1 MAILQQS
8 QTEIEGGFKKQID
21 EGAMSLMME
30 ILQRYQ
36 YQFPIRSSI
45 REITSNGIDSIKERE
60 VAREILTGK
69 AKVEDYFVDLEGDM
83 YKDSKFD
90 PSYYDLKWF
99 STDPN
104 VYITYHSNSDLEK
117 DFVTIKDNGV
127 GLGQYRLEKY
137 FNLGYST
144 KRLSKL
150 PLGKFGLGNKAP
162 LSINSHYTVESRY
175 NGFLFRFMVYNGKVE
190 SIIPKMNLTTGTENT
205 EFKMGGISLY
215 AETTTEFNGVTI
227 IIDAKKHH
235 RSEYED
241 AVKSQLTYFDNIV
254 FTVVSPSSSTQIPVK
269 SNILFEDD
277 FILLSDN
284 RYYDKP
290 HILINRVNYGF
301 INFSELELENKN
313 GNIGIKVQPEDV
325 EVTPSRE
332 SLVWSEKTKTM
343 ILNRFRDTQ
352 ASATVLVQKELSSET
367 DIVNWIRK
375 CASLNSSL
383 DRNSVLGRL
392 SQIIDISQVS
402 PLFRE
407 TEIRLTPYLLDFL
420 RVRKVHF
427 EITRQ
432 RNKVKTKISRVE
444 AKSMWDFSQTTIVLK
459 SSSTSNRKD
468 KYLLSI
474 YDKLLVI
481 DRPFWF
487 GLENG
492 IKDTSKN
499 DFEFLVGTKI
509 HQLDNDVFNSRVHVT
524 ELIWAEL
531 LKSSIPL
538 IYEDIEVPENF
549 KGTDTDDEEEQ
560 ETESLSDEE
569 LKAANLSK
577 EERRKLEGK
586 LIVNTPRSKVT
597 VGGINSSY
605 YSNSVNDNNNA
616 YDARLYEW
624 QKLEVPIAE
633 INNWDVGEIY
643 YGNDADIKT
652 LEFTALLTRDT
663 RQESVVFPRA
673 NAETYNSGF
682 MYNDSDLLRSYG
694 LNCSEAFRCAH
705 YFKNDDIRIIKV
717 SQSSSKYFK
726 DFKHI
731 NKFFAQINNGTITMS
746 NILIQWNTARQL
758 ATKINQVAFLYNFSL
773 VPEKQEEYRKIV
785 EYTNKHFTDLKNLGK
800 ISDENS
806 QAYETMINHLDKV
819 QQFQTFVKSS
829 NNPED
834 IATLA
839 VEMWR
844 SDTVT
849 DGYAVDLTLLESL
862 DNLIEWSASI
872 KNMFN
877 FIPVLTGYAKVEDAF
892 IDYNPYKS
900 RVECPIPTDLHFSI
914 ISYLETKNLT

>member
-69 AKVEDYFVDLEGDM
+69 AKVEDYFVDMEGDM

-90 PSYYDLKWF
+90 PSYYDLNWF

-104 VYITYHSNSDLEK
+104 VYITYHANSDLEK

-162 LSINSHYTVESRY
+162 LSVNSHYTVESRY

-190 SIIPKMNLTTGTENT
+190 SIIPKMNLITGTENT

-215 AETTTEFNGVTI
+215 AEKTTEFNGVTI

-235 RSEYED
+235 KSEYED

-254 FTVVSPSSSTQIPVK
+254 FTVETPSSSTQIPVK
-269 SNILFEDD
+269 SNILYEDD

-332 SLVWSEKTKTM
+332 SLVWSEQTKAM
-343 ILNRFRDTQ
+343 ILTRFKDTQ
-352 ASATVLVQKELSSET
+352 VSATALVQKELSSEP

-375 CASLNSSL
+375 CASISSSL

-392 SQIIDISQVS
+392 SQIIDITQVS
-402 PLFRE
+402 PYFAQ
-407 TEIRLTPYLLDFL
+407 TEIRLTPTIFDFL
-420 RVRKVHF
+420 RIRKVQY
-427 EITRQ
+427 ETTRE
-432 RNKVKTKISRVE
+432 RNKVKTKIKRVY
-444 AKSMWDFSQTTIVLK
+444 AKSMWDFSETTIVVK
-459 SSSTSNRKD
+459 SSTTSNRKD
-468 KYLLSI
+468 KYLLSL

-481 DRPFWF
+481 DKPFWF
-487 GLENG
+487 DLENG
-492 IKDTSKN
+492 VKDAKQT
-499 DFEFLVGTKI
+499 DFELVSGGKLVLTPQEFDAKV
-509 HQLDNDVFNSRVHVT
+509 NNT

-538 IYEDIEVPENF
+538 VYENIEVPEDF
-549 KGTDTDDEEEQ
+549 KGTDVEEEEQ
-560 ETESLSDEE
+560 DTETLSDEE
-569 LKAANLSK
+569 LKAASLSR

-597 VGGINSSY
+597 VSGINSSY
-605 YSNSVNDNNNA
+605 YSNSVNANNNA
-616 YDARLYEW
+616 YESRLYEW
-624 QKLEVPIAE
+624 QKLEVPMAE
-633 INNWDVGEIY
+633 INNWNVAEIY
-643 YGNDADIKT
+643 YGNEVDIKT
-652 LEFTALLTRDT
+652 LEFVALLTRDT
-663 RQESVVFPRA
+663 RQESIVFPRA
-673 NAETYNSGF
+673 ESETYSSGF
-682 MYNDSDLLRSYG
+682 MYNDHDLLKSYG
-694 LNCSEAFRCAH
+694 VNCSEAFRCAH
-705 YFKNDDIRIIKV
+705 YFKNDDIRILKV

-731 NKFFAQINNGTITMS
+731 NKFFAQLNNGTITMS

-758 ATKINQVAFLYNFSL
+758 AAKLNQVAFLYNFSL
-773 VPEKQEEYRKIV
+773 VPEKQDEYRKLV
-785 EYTNKHFTDLKNLGK
+785 EYTKTHFTDLRNLGK
-800 ISDENS
+800 ISEENS
-806 QAYETMINHLDKV
+806 PAYTTMINHLDKV
-819 QQFQTFVKSS
+819 QQFQTFVKS
-829 NNPED
+829 NANPED

-839 VEMWR
+839 LEMWR

-849 DGYAVDLTLLESL
+849 DGYAVELTLLESL
-862 DNLIEWSASI
+862 DNLIEWSASV
-872 KNMFN
+872 KSMLN
-877 FIPVLTGYAKVEDAF
+877 FIPFLTGYSTVDDVLAE
-892 IDYNPYKS
+892 YNPYKNRKDYS
-900 RVECPIPTDLHFSI
+900 IPSDLHYSI